1 MGNSATQLSA
11 SAMVTGHVSIL
22 PPGLS
27 VREHVLHLALPAVGE
42 QMLNLMVGLVGTFL
56 VGHLGK
62 TPLAAV
68 GLGDQWVLLVSTV
81 LAAISVGS
89 TVVVARAIGG
99 GDRRMADEVTSHSVT
114 LAALAG
120 LVIAGLGLAFAPQAM
135 RLLGAEPDAAMQGAQ
150 YLRVIALTVPLAAL
164 LFVGNAC
171 LRGAGDTRT
180 PLKVMLVANGVNVV
194 AAYSFIYGAFG
205 LPKLGVVGAALGA
218 AIGRGLG
225 GVLVLAILMDGRSGL
240 KLTVRT
246 RTMDWGVVWRILNVG
261 LPAGGEQLLM
271 RIGQISYARIV
282 ASLGTAAYA
291 AHVIALSS
299 ESISFLPGFGF
310 AVAATTLVSQALGAG
325 KAARAEQYAYASFR
339 VAAAVMSAMGVIF
352 LLFARPF
359 VSVFTSDAE
368 VIALATPPLRFIAI
382 AQPFLAGMMVFGGSL
397 RGAGDTT
404 AAMLITGA
412 GNILVR
418 VPLALLIVHG
428 LGGGLTGAWVAM
440 AVDLCARCGLAW
452 LRLRSGKWKGIP
464 V

>member
-1 MGNSATQLSA
+1 MGNTTVQLSA
-11 SAMVTGHVSIL
+11 GAAATGHVAPL
-22 PPGLS
+22 LPGLS

-68 GLGDQWVLLVSTV
+68 GLGDQWVMLVSTV

-89 TVVVARAIGG
+89 TVLVARAVGG
-99 GDRRMADEVTSHSVT
+99 GDIRLANGVTSHSVT
-114 LAALAG
+114 LAVLAG
-120 LVIAGLGLAFAPQAM
+120 LFIAGLGLAFAPQAM
-135 RLLGAEPDAAMQGAQ
+135 RLLGAEPNAAILGAQ
-150 YLRVIALTVPLAAL
+150 YLRVVALTVPLAAL

-180 PLKVMLVANGVNVV
+180 PLKVMLVANGVNVLT
-194 AAYSFIYGAFG
+194 AYSFIYGAFG

-218 AIGRGLG
+218 AVGRGLG
-225 GVLVLAILMDGRSGL
+225 GVLVLIMLMRGRSWL
-240 KLTVRT
+240 RLTVRS
-246 RTMDWGVVWRILNVG
+246 RTMDWDVVWRILNVG

-271 RIGQISYARIV
+271 RIGQMIYARIV
-282 ASLGTAAYA
+282 ASLGTAAYG

-310 AVAATTLVSQALGAG
+310 ATAASTLVSQALGAG
-325 KAARAEQYAYASFR
+325 KAARAEQYVYASFR
-339 VAAAVMSAMGVIF
+339 VAAAVMSAMGVLF

-359 VSVFTSDAE
+359 VSVFTSEPD
-368 VIALATPPLRFIAI
+368 VIALGTPPLRFIAL

-418 VPLALLIVHG
+418 VPLALFIVHG

-440 AVDLCARCGLAW
+440 AVDLCARCAMAW
-452 LRLRSGKWKGIP
+452 LRLRSGRWKRIR